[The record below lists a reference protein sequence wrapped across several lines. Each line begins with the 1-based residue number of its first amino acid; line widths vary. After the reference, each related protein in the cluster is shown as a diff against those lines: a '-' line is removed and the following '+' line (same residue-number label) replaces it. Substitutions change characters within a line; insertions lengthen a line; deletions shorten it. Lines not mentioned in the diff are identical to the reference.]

1 MLGFT
6 LPTTLC
12 AQDASILMDINA
24 KRLYELLSPASISID
39 LVLLLNSLL
48 SLSMMFVVLRDIQS
62 SSGNLKKD
70 SEESIE
76 LDNDLTAED
85 INACRL

>member
-1 MLGFT
+1 MGFT

-12 AQDASILMDINA
+12 AQAASILMDINA
-24 KRLYELLSPASISID
+24 KRLYELLSPANISID

-48 SLSMMFVVLRDIQS
+48 SLSIIFVVLKEIHS
-62 SSGNLKKD
+62 SSGNLKNVN
-70 SEESIE
+70 EESIE

>member
-6 LPTTLC
+6 LPTLVC

-24 KRLYELLSPASISID
+24 KRLYELLSPANISID
-39 LVLLLNSLL
+39 FVLLLNSLL
-48 SLSMMFVVLRDIQS
+48 SLSITLVVLKEIHS
-62 SSGNLKKD
+62 SSGNLKNVN
-70 SEESIE
+70 EESIE